1 MPDAPTAP
9 SLTHPSRMKLESYSA
24 ELRLENLSLGVDN
37 IHYDVFL
44 SPRFVEFSRK
54 YLFDLVRLA
63 VNIPLLQGKDHDRE
77 RDRDRQRRHTGAPEH
92 AAFRRL
98 LSEV

>member
-1 MPDAPTAP
+1 
-9 SLTHPSRMKLESYSA
+9 MKLESYSA

-98 LSEV
+98 LSEVL

>member
-9 SLTHPSRMKLESYSA
+9 SFTHPSRMKLESYSA

-77 RDRDRQRRHTGAPEH
+77 RDRDRQ
-92 AAFRRL
+92 
-98 LSEV
+98 